1 MLTSEVTNSYVQ
13 EVQRL
18 AIAHTTTETSYY
30 PAIKKLLEAILEDLG
45 LTFEVRSGT
54 SEDRMGG
61 GRDQPDI
68 AVYDENGDY
77 VVVSGEVKTPAPE
90 IADLA
95 RSEERNDQIGRYLGL
110 TRVVLLCNVR
120 SFGLLTVLPGTSTGS
135 RVPPEK
141 RLLEQVVNLWP
152 SPEALERRDAVLAT
166 AFTELTELVE
176 TALTRF
182 AILGSPE
189 SLAKV
194 LARQARQAKLQLPAE
209 FTRAVSG
216 LAEDFRDALGVSFEG
231 KDGEEFFRSS
241 LIQTVFYGLFAGWTL
256 WVKAGAKREFRW
268 EELTEHL
275 KIPFLGELFYELQH
289 PTRIHELNLR
299 PYLDRAT
306 ETLGRVDRAGFF
318 SRFHTPSLQQDAEG
332 KIVAATAAILYFY
345 EPFLEAFDP
354 DLRKELGVWYTPAEI
369 VQYQVR
375 SIDQMLREQLGCDR
389 GLADENVVILD
400 PCCGTGAYLIEILR
414 TISNQLAS
422 EGAGD
427 LLGEKLLDAVR
438 HRLIGFEILTAPFVI
453 AQLQMYL
460 LLAEAGAPPLERQ
473 RPAVFLTNALTG
485 WDGPDQVKLHFPEL
499 QEEHDAAQR
508 VKRGGRIIVVIG
520 NPPYNRFAGVPLE
533 EEADLVDHYK
543 GITRNA
549 KGKQKGSTRLYSE
562 WGVRKHLL
570 DDLYIRFFRLA
581 ERCIGERAEYG
592 LVSFISNY
600 SFYTGRSHPLMR
612 ESLLSAFDSIWIDNL
627 NGDKYKTGKVIPAG
641 LPGEGTSDQSVFS
654 TSQDPRG
661 IQVGTGITT
670 MVKRKG
676 HKNIAP
682 ARVHFRDFWG
692 RAQDKRTALLQSLE
706 MLGWTSNEVQAA
718 GLTPAG
724 PRPYAPFEPTRE
736 NRWKLFPFSAQGGF
750 EDWPALDE
758 LFAKSIQ
765 GVNPNRGVQGSVIEI
780 ERSVLE
786 ARMTDYFSDKP
797 TSELSILYPILF
809 TARAG
814 YSPDDARKHLKAL
827 AQYDARRIV
836 PYVLFPLDKRWIY
849 LEPEGNLL
857 NRPRPELCSNLE
869 DNEFLVAV
877 PEPRKYSE
885 IRPLLLSSAFD
896 LHLHDRGS
904 VCFPIT
910 FAVTPEK
917 RGTLFNSVQEPPSK
931 VANLNESIW
940 RSLSA
945 AWSLMGDLQGGD
957 ARDLAKGIAR
967 VCLAICHSPAYELE
981 HKDSL
986 AQDWAHIPI
995 PRRKDMF
1002 ERLRAAGDQIAV
1014 LLNPVV
1020 GARNVVKKIL
1030 GDSAKTLA
1038 VASRVGGGSVR
1049 SNDMVVAYSFFGN
1062 ATGGWRSRQ
1071 PNAPE
1076 TLRTAWGAQTGDLY
1090 INDQIFFRN
1099 VPSAVWEYEL
1109 GGYPVIKK
1117 WLAYRD
1123 NGRRPDTAL
1132 TLDET
1137 EHLQG
1142 MIQRIAA
1149 LLALHEQLSVLYEE
1163 AIKDCFRNEELG
1175 LL

>member
-1 MLTSEVTNSYVQ
+1 LPTAEITNSYVH

-18 AIAHTTTETSYY
+18 AKAHTTTETSYY
-30 PAIKKLLEAILEDLG
+30 PAIKKLLEAILQDLG

-54 SEDRMGG
+54 SEDRLGG

-68 AVYDENGDY
+68 AIYDENGDY
-77 VVVSGEVKTPAPE
+77 VVVSCEVKTSAPE
-90 IADLA
+90 IEGLA

-120 SFGLLTVLPGTSTGS
+120 SFGLLTLLPDTSTGAP
-135 RVPPEK
+135 VPPAK

-152 SPEALERRDAVLAT
+152 SAEAIERGDIVPAT
-166 AFTELTELVE
+166 AFAELTELLE

-182 AILGSPE
+182 AVLGSPE

-194 LARQARQAKLQLPAE
+194 LARQARQAKHQLPAE

-299 PYLDRAT
+299 PFLDRAT
-306 ETLGRVDRAGFF
+306 ETLSRVDRVGFF
-318 SRFHTPSLQQDAEG
+318 SRFQTPTLQRDADG
-332 KIVAATAAILYFY
+332 KSVAATAAILYFY

-354 DLRKELGVWYTPAEI
+354 KLRKELGVWYTPAEI
-369 VQYQVR
+369 VQYQVQN
-375 SIDQMLREQLGCDR
+375 IDKMLREQLGCDR

-414 TISNQLAS
+414 TISIQLAS

-438 HRLIGFEILTAPFVI
+438 HRLIGFEVLTAPFVI

-460 LLAEAGAPPLERQ
+460 LLAEAGAPPLEKQ

-508 VKRGGRIIVVIG
+508 VKRGGRIIVVVG

-543 GITRNA
+543 GISRKAN
-549 KGKQKGSTRLYSE
+549 GKPNGPSRLYKE
-562 WGVRKHLL
+562 WGVKKHLL

-627 NGDKYKTGKVIPAG
+627 NGDKYKTGKVIPVG
-641 LPGEGTSDQSVFS
+641 LPGAGTSDQSVFS
-654 TSQDPRG
+654 TPQDTRG

-676 HKNIAP
+676 HKGVAP
-682 ARVHFRDFWG
+682 ARVYFRNFWG
-692 RAQDKRTALLQSLE
+692 KAQDKRVALLHSLDVTDWSFPE
-706 MLGWTSNEVQAA
+706 AQAA
-718 GLTPAG
+718 ALTPAG
-724 PRPYAPFEPTRE
+724 PRPFESFQPTRE
-736 NRWKLFPFSAQGGF
+736 TRWKLFPFTAQGGF

-758 LFAKSIQ
+758 IFSTSIQ
-765 GVNPNRGVQGSVIEI
+765 GVNHNRGIQGSVVEI
-780 ERSVLE
+780 DKSILS
-786 ARMTDYFSDKP
+786 ARMMDYFSNKS
-797 TSELSILYPILF
+797 TEELQVSHPVLF
-809 TARAG
+809 TPRARYVPG
-814 YSPDDARKHLKAL
+814 SV
-827 AQYDARRIV
+827 RIKVKELTKFQEHRLV
-836 PYVLFPLDKRWIY
+836 PYTIFPLDKRWIY
-849 LEPEGNLL
+849 LETEGKLL
-857 NRPRPELCSNLE
+857 NEARPELWENLGS
-869 DNEFLVAV
+869 NEFLVAV

-885 IRPLLLSSAFD
+885 IRPLLLTSAYD

-904 VCFPIT
+904 VGFPIT
-910 FAVTPEK
+910 VVQRETE
-917 RGTLFNSVQEPPSK
+917 GGLFGK
-931 VANLNESIW
+931 ADITIIRTANLN
-940 RSLSA
+940 RSLWA
-945 AWSLMGDLQGGD
+945 SLKGHWKLNGDLGGGD
-957 ARDLAKGIAR
+957 ARDLAMGLAR
-967 VCLAICHSPAYELE
+967 VCLAICHSPAYEIE

-995 PRRKDMF
+995 PRQKELFD
-1002 ERLRAAGDQIAV
+1002 RLRAAGDQIAV

-1020 GARNVVKKIL
+1020 DARNIVKRIL

-1038 VASRVGGGSVR
+1038 VASRVGGGSLR
-1049 SNDMVVAYSFFGN
+1049 SEDLVVAYSFFGN

-1071 PNAPE
+1071 PSETE
-1076 TLRTAWGAQTGDLY
+1076 TLRTAWGTQTGDLY
-1090 INDQIFFRN
+1090 INGQIFFRN
-1099 VPSAVWEYEL
+1099 VPSGVWEYEL

-1123 NGRRPDTAL
+1123 NGRRPNTAL

-1137 EHLQG
+1137 EHLRG

-1149 LLALHEQLSVLYEE
+1149 ILALHEGLSGLYEE
-1163 AIKDCFRNEELG
+1163 TIKDCFGNDELSG
-1175 LL
+1175 V